1 MKSWFLQ
8 KITQRSC
15 WEKNGQDWFNSVRD
29 MVRSELVKAVVLV
42 VTYYPSFNRLNMIIK
57 DKPYL
62 LHIYKE
68 VKKTFSIN
76 STLSFRSARK
86 LNTYVVLT
94 KIYTIEKKVGS
105 YCRNKNRY
113 QICVSVNES
122 LVSFWILKELVPH
135 GLSIEENL

>member
-1 MKSWFLQ
+1 
-8 KITQRSC
+8 
-15 WEKNGQDWFNSVRD
+15 
-29 MVRSELVKAVVLV
+29 MVRSELVKAVLLV

-62 LHIYKE
+62 MHIDKE

-122 LVSFWILKELVPH
+122 LVSF
-135 GLSIEENL
+135 